1 MTGAGDRW
9 DPGKV
14 RARAVPASGPAWGPE
29 LTFDHE
35 VVVGGDFSGLRLNR
49 FVAINSRFEGC
60 RFDGMRVEHMSF
72 GEGMLPSVY
81 LGCSFDGAQLECQ
94 PGGVVRLERCSFD
107 KTAIK
112 RWKVGAADLV
122 DCVFT
127 GTIRHSMFYGRMLPD
142 AWARRVEH
150 GVVVSERNEVRGN
163 DFSGAKLIDVSFR
176 RGVDL
181 RLQRLPEGPEFLYVE
196 QAASVLER
204 ARPVIEGWQDVES
217 RKKGL
222 TMVKVLSGTVGEG
235 QEQLFV
241 RTSEWGRPE
250 VWDLLREL
258 SKG

>member
-1 MTGAGDRW
+1 MVL
-9 DPGKV
+9 PQ
-14 RARAVPASGPAWGPE
+14 S
-29 LTFDHE
+29 LTRD
-35 VVVGGDFSGLRLNR
+35 N
-49 FVAINSRFEGC
+49 
-60 RFDGMRVEHMSF
+60 
-72 GEGMLPSVY
+72 
-81 LGCSFDGAQLECQ
+81 
-94 PGGVVRLERCSFD
+94 
-107 KTAIK
+107 
-112 RWKVGAADLV
+112 
-122 DCVFT
+122 
-127 GTIRHSMFYGRMLPD
+127 
-142 AWARRVEH
+142 
-150 GVVVSERNEVRGN
+150 
-163 DFSGAKLIDVSFR
+163 VSFR

-204 ARPVIEGWQDVES
+204 ARPVIEGWQDAES